1 TTRTLVL
8 AGLLA
13 LPVSASLSAQPQD
26 NSNSNSNPN
35 PNITV
40 YGQNQA
46 GPEIKGLISARS
58 GDKIKVTAADGTV
71 AVIEVNDSTKVK
83 T

>member
-1 TTRTLVL
+1 MQFSTTRSLVL

-26 NSNSNSNPN
+26 PAAPPAAPNS
-35 PNITV
+35 NITV

-46 GPEIKGLISARS
+46 GPEVKGLISARN
-58 GDKIKVTAADGTV
+58 GDKIKVTTADG
-71 AVIEVNDSTKVK
+71 
-83 T
+83 